1 MPTTSEE
8 LADLKAQIELE
19 EAKQHLAALRGEKQ
33 RSIEETAQDINLF
46 KNGYLYDDPRMRP
59 STGGT
64 FHVTQLRDRQ
74 RGRNYPVYECEDD
87 LQAIRGDA
95 RLLANENEAG
105 IGAKQTLYNFTIGT
119 GLKYDVSLKK
129 KVSPRGNVRLVNR
142 VQDWID
148 EFIERTNWV
157 LPEKEMHGRCIED
170 GEPFLELVP
179 IGGGRCEPL
188 FHEADAIT
196 EPHDKNMA
204 NDYIGAYSLDWLFG
218 VGTPIGR
225 PSKPEAYFV
234 DLSGDQN
241 DWDIVPEERMIH
253 AKRNVVDNCKRGVS
267 DYYPVAS
274 SLRRADKVLR
284 NTGDGAA
291 LQSAIAWIRE
301 HPPGTTGSQV
311 LSLGTGKTEYEYNR
325 PTLEGNTR
333 THRQQVYLP
342 GTILDVRNG
351 QQYKPGPMG
360 SGSTTFIDVSGAIL
374 RYVGLR
380 WNIPEFMISGD
391 TGNTNFASILVAE
404 SPFVKAMESEQIYF
418 ANVFREVMWKMLGVA
433 ARAGVF
439 AGAGIYT
446 RRQLQERLKLEV
458 QVPRVSVRNRLEETK
473 IRSILFEY
481 GLLSGPT
488 WATREELS
496 YEHEQEQRQ
505 AQMPLLYIDPMEAAQ
520 FELQAEAMAANTE
533 SAGQSQLGK
542 TQPGQKQPVQVQKTA
557 RGDRKA
563 AARLRKI
570 GLGVGIG
577 QNEFQPQANEPGN
590 VGSKE
595 GT

>member
-1 MPTTSEE
+1 MPQT
-8 LADLKAQIELE
+8 LD
-19 EAKQHLAALRGEKQ
+19 
-33 RSIEETAQDINLF
+33 ETAQDINAF
-46 KNGYLYDDPRMRP
+46 RNGYLWDDHRMAP
-59 STGGT
+59 SIGGT
-64 FHVTQLRDRQ
+64 AHHTQLRDRQ
-74 RGRNYPVYECEDD
+74 RGRNFPVYEVEED
-87 LQAIRGDA
+87 LRAIRGDA
-95 RLLANENEAG
+95 RLLATENEAG
-105 IGAKQTLYNFTIGT
+105 IGAKNTLANFTVGT
-119 GLKYDVSLKK
+119 GFKYEVSLKK
-129 KVSPRGNVRLVNR
+129 KVSPRGNVRLVNK

-148 EFIERTNWV
+148 EYIERVDWQMA
-157 LPEKEMHGRCIED
+157 EREMHGRTIEE
-170 GEPFLELVP
+170 GEPFVELLP

-196 EPHDKNMA
+196 EPHDTRSA
-204 NDYIGAYSLDWLFG
+204 DEYIGAYSLDWLFG
-218 VGTPIGR
+218 IGTPIGR

-234 DLSGDQN
+234 DLSGDQT
-241 DWDIVPEERMIH
+241 DWDIVPEERMVH
-253 AKRNVVDNCKRGVS
+253 VKRNVVANCKRGVS
-267 DYYPVAS
+267 DYYPVAG

-311 LSLGTGKTEYEYNR
+311 VSLGTGKTEYEYDR
-325 PTLEGNTR
+325 PTLGGTPR

-351 QQYKPGPMG
+351 QSYKPGPMG
-360 SGSTTFIDVSGAIL
+360 SGSTTFVDVSGAIL
-374 RYVGLR
+374 RYAGLR

-404 SPFVKAMESEQIYF
+404 SPFVKAMETEQMFFVTAYRSLF
-418 ANVFREVMWKMLGVA
+418 WKMLGVA

-439 AGAGIYT
+439 QSAGIYT
-446 RRQLQERLKLEV
+446 RRQLQERVKLEV
-458 QVPRVSVRNRLEETK
+458 KVPRVSVRNRLEETK

-488 WATREELS
+488 WAAREELS
-496 YEHEQEQRQ
+496 YEHEQELRTT
-505 AQMPLLYIDPMEAAQ
+505 QMPLLYIDPMEAAQ
-520 FELQAEAMAANTE
+520 FELQAESMAAQQENPGP
-533 SAGQSQLGK
+533 SQPGQ
-542 TQPGQKQPVQVQKTA
+542 TQPGQKQPAQVQKTA

-577 QNEFQPQANEPGN
+577 QNEFQPQAAEPGN

-595 GT
+595 GS